1 MDMKIEDPAIE
12 SSMHDMKERLLSRIF
27 LSVLGVGFIFSV
39 VNFINEW
46 VLGSVQMTYAVIMFY
61 SILLIMHAFR
71 RKIHFE
77 IRAYTIIFILFGTG
91 IVSGLTYGMVGS
103 SMLFYVGAAYV
114 AMLLLSK
121 RETIYWMA
129 MTLFIYLVIYVFWV
143 SGILTYE
150 FSVMEYAVSETTL
163 ISRMVAFIFFVGLLI
178 FSQWMVNEFLVDKMN
193 DLKQTHDELRLS
205 DKQLIE
211 QYNEILNNREEIKLK
226 EEQYRSIVEN
236 TEDLI
241 YAVTPEKTLITANSS
256 FSAFMNMD
264 QKELIGTSLDKL
276 KGLVTLIDENDRN
289 VDYVLE
295 KKVPIQFVQR
305 IEKPVGRQIYHTDIT
320 PVMHVDGSFTMMLIK
335 HHNVTELVHKDEQ
348 IEQLAYFDQLT
359 GLVNRYHFEAI
370 ISEKINDTSHQFG
383 IIYFDLDH
391 FKKINDT
398 IGHFAGDYLLKQVAE
413 MLQAVLPEE
422 AILARLGGDEFAV
435 LIDEA
440 SEGHSLTRV
449 LEDVADTVVK
459 TARKP
464 VNIDGVHYYIS
475 ASAGVVVYPIHG
487 SSHDELMKN
496 VDTAMYKAKN
506 DGKNKWIFF
515 NAEIKDETDQSI
527 LLEAHLRHA
536 FEYDEMYVDY
546 QPLVSGEDEHVR
558 GFEALMRWNSNYFG
572 PVSPAVFIPVLEQ
585 TGMIVE
591 FGEWIL
597 KEAMNKIHELASVS
611 DQSYV
616 VSVNVSL
623 LQLKQE
629 RFATNV
635 KRIMD
640 EWGVNPASVELEITE
655 SILADDVDLII
666 NVLSELKQFGIRI
679 ALDDF
684 GTGYSSLSYLRKFP
698 LDTLKIDKSFSEG
711 IGQQQKQIE
720 LIGSIIQMAH
730 KIGLEV
736 VAEGIE
742 EPEQVAYLKRHHC
755 DYFQGYYF
763 HKPLNDKDLLEVVK
777 TG

>member
-1 MDMKIEDPAIE
+1 MDMRIEDPVIE
-12 SSMHDMKERLLSRIF
+12 SSMQDMKERLLNRIF
-27 LSVLGVGFIFSV
+27 LSVLGVGFIFIT

-46 VLGSVQMTYAVIMFY
+46 TLGAVQMTYAVVLFY
-61 SILLIMHAFR
+61 GVLLLMYTFR
-71 RKIHFE
+71 KRIHFE

-143 SGILTYE
+143 SGILSYE
-150 FSVMEYAVSETTL
+150 FSVLDYAVSETTL
-163 ISRMVAFIFFVGLLI
+163 VSRMVAFLFFVGLLI

-205 DKQLIE
+205 DKQLLE
-211 QYNEILNNREEIKLK
+211 QYNEILENREAIKLK

-241 YAVTPEKTLITANSS
+241 YAVTPDRKLITVNSS

-264 QKELIGTSLDKL
+264 QADLEGLSLYDL
-276 KGLVTLIDENDRN
+276 AGCSALIDENESNLDN
-289 VDYVLE
+289 VVQ
-295 KKVPIQFVQR
+295 KKNPFRLIQR
-305 IEKPVGRQIYHTDIT
+305 IDMPSGKRTYHTDIT
-320 PVMHVDGSFTMMLIK
+320 PVMHIDGRLTMMLIK
-335 HHNVTELVHKDEQ
+335 HHDVTELVYKDEQ

-370 ISEKINDTSHQFG
+370 LSERIKDPGQQFG

-391 FKKINDT
+391 FKKVNDT

-413 MLQAVLPEE
+413 TLQKVLPDG

-435 LIDEA
+435 IIN
-440 SEGHSLTRV
+440 EGKDGPSLMPL
-449 LEDVADTVVK
+449 LEDAADLIVK
-459 TARKP
+459 AARKP
-464 VNIDGVHYYIS
+464 VYIDDVYYYIS
-475 ASAGVVVYPIHG
+475 ASAGIVIYPDHG
-487 SSHDELMKN
+487 KTQDELMKN

-515 NAEIKDETDQSI
+515 NTAIKEETDQSI
-527 LLEAHLRHA
+527 LLESHLRHA
-536 FEYDEMYVDY
+536 FDYNEIYVDY
-546 QPLVSGEDEHVR
+546 QPLVSGADDHVR
-558 GFEALMRWNSNYFG
+558 GFEALMRWNSNHFG
-572 PVSPAVFIPVLEQ
+572 FVSPAVFIPVLEQ

-597 KEAMNKIHELASVS
+597 REALIKLSELTKVS
-611 DQSYV
+611 DQRYII
-616 VSVNVSL
+616 SVNVSL

-629 RFATNV
+629 NFATDV
-635 KRIMD
+635 KEMVT
-640 EWGVNPASVELEITE
+640 EFGVHPSSVELEITE
-655 SILADDVDLII
+655 SILADDVDLVIQ
-666 NVLSELKQFGIRI
+666 VLSELKQYGLKI

-711 IGQQQKQIE
+711 IGKQQKQVE
-720 LIGSIIQMAH
+720 LIGSMIQMAH

-742 EPEQVAYLKRHHC
+742 EPAQVDYLKQQNC
-755 DYFQGYYF
+755 DYFQGFYF
-763 HKPLNDKDLLEVVK
+763 HKPLNDKDLLKVVK